1 MSGTAVQRH
10 LWLHVLPG
18 LAVVGLVL
26 GFPIAYSVWM
36 VTHSLQ
42 LASPT
47 APEFVGFGNL
57 LHVFADERLGNAVIN
72 SLRMTIVSTIL
83 PVFLGTVT
91 AFALNALSG
100 RARSVYL
107 TVLLIPVFI
116 PFVAGGLLWLLLL
129 HPQQGIVSYVLER
142 IGFGA
147 QSWLGNPKT
156 AWLVIV
162 GVDTWHQTTLVT
174 VLVLGGL
181 ISIPRH
187 LFEAARID
195 GANARQQLQRITL
208 PLLRG
213 PIAAAAAVRFVIA
226 LMTYDLV
233 YILTQGGPGRT
244 TETVPFYIGRV
255 AFRHLDF
262 GYASA
267 LSWWLLAVTV
277 IGVGMILIFG
287 RGRSGT

>member
-1 MSGTAVQRH
+1 MV
-10 LWLHVLPG
+10 PG
-18 LAVVGLVL
+18 LAVIAMVL
-26 GFPIAYSVWM
+26 GFPIAYSLWM
-36 VTHSLQ
+36 ATHALQ
-42 LASPT
+42 LATPG
-47 APEFVGFGNL
+47 APEFVGIANL
-57 LHVFADERLGNAVIN
+57 LHVFADERLGNAVLN
-72 SLRMTIVSTIL
+72 SLKMTLLSTAA
-83 PVFLGTVT
+83 PVLLGTVA
-91 AFALNALSG
+91 AFALNAVSV
-100 RARSVYL
+100 RARDVYL
-107 TVLLIPVFI
+107 TILLIPVFV

-129 HPQQGIVSYVLER
+129 HPQQGIVSYVLDTL
-142 IGFGA
+142 GFGA
-147 QSWLGNPKT
+147 QSWLGNPRT

-181 ISIPRH
+181 VAVPAH
-187 LFEAARID
+187 LLEAARID

-244 TETVPFYIGRV
+244 TETIPFYIGRV

-267 LSWWLLAVTV
+267 LSWWLLAATV
-277 IGVGMILIFG
+277 LGVAAILTIG
-287 RGRSGT
+287 RGRADW